1 MSHGV
6 DNIENSLDASKDNEA
21 VFILAVQFV
30 IVFNPLLIG
39 KYLGSSLKADSMLL
53 DVDPV
58 LVVIPLDERF
68 SNSGFHSLSITQ
80 R

>member
-1 MSHGV
+1 VSHGV

-39 KYLGSSLKADSMLL
+39 KY
-53 DVDPV
+53 
-58 LVVIPLDERF
+58 
-68 SNSGFHSLSITQ
+68 
-80 R
+80 